1 MKDSYHLFHQIL
13 KRNILEFDMDT
24 KKIVNFIDVPMDKL
38 KLRVNSLI
46 NSKNFDKLKNE
57 ERVAL
62 EIFNKKAF

>member
-1 MKDSYHLFHQIL
+1 MKNSGQLPV
-13 KRNILEFDMDT
+13 LEFDMDT

-57 ERVAL
+57 ERVSL